1 MKSKSGTK
9 KTEPKKKVLPK
20 KSTRKSVARTNAEN
34 NESPKVGRL
43 RSAAFS
49 SCFGNFNISRVPAT
63 IYEND
68 EDIVNEIKP
77 SSSRKSKE
85 SGSLQTK
92 PSPLYAEV
100 RHSPSIQ
107 DNGRTCSSRN
117 KYSSSVFQDGKEALV
132 TTAAEPVRK
141 IAVKTS
147 RAVKRSLSPTDA
159 TESNDAKK
167 RKENVT
173 EKASVAT
180 KGRKSTRG
188 VAATR
193 SNSANILDYMSRRDS
208 PVLNSD
214 SSQQS
219 VSSSQESYGSK
230 QLKLMIRRLSSDT
243 PIPPPLI
250 PTRSAK
256 EDVSVNSATSSSSK
270 AENEKSAIVE
280 EKVYPT
286 RGNRSKRAV
295 RKSYVEDDSSEMGEE
310 SQEVEMIMNSWV
322 NKENVKQEE
331 TNESTK
337 GVRGRGARTRS
348 MNVSFATST
357 PTKIKHKILFTG
369 ITNGYSKLLSKLGSS
384 QVEDP
389 AKCTVLVTDK
399 VRRTVKFLCE
409 DQVEGGI

>member
-92 PSPLYAEV
+92 PSPLYAE
-100 RHSPSIQ
+100 
-107 DNGRTCSSRN
+107 
-117 KYSSSVFQDGKEALV
+117 DGKEALV